1 MIPALEV
8 VDGLGYPPTPSLW
21 RELARGAGGH
31 GAQASP
37 SHHRPLQGD
46 NLWPRV
52 SHLPWTLLVTPVVS

>member
-1 MIPALEV
+1 MIPTLEV
-8 VDGLGYPPTPSLW
+8 VDGLGCSPSLW
-21 RELARGAGGH
+21 RELAGGAGGR

-52 SHLPWTLLVTPVVS
+52 SRLPWTLLVTPIVS